1 MHEMSIAIPLVH
13 QLQQL
18 AAEHDAEQVESLTV
32 SAGEMRMIVPEM
44 LVAAFESAAEGTCA
58 EGAELIVTLIPI
70 KARCRAC
77 EHEFATDI
85 DCYECPECNQADVD
99 VIEGND
105 IVLSSVTFRQTGS
118 EQ

>member
-1 MHEMSIAIPLVH
+1 MPLVG
-13 QLQQL
+13 QLEQL
-18 AAEHDAEQVESLTV
+18 AAEHEADRVESLTV
-32 SAGEMRMIVPEM
+32 SAGEMRMVVPEM
-44 LVAAFESAAEGTCA
+44 LVAAFEAAAEGTCA
-58 EGAELIVTLIPI
+58 EGAELIVELIPI

-85 DCYECPECNQADVD
+85 DCYACPKCNQADVD

-105 IVLSSVTFRQTGS
+105 IVLSSVTFRQAGS